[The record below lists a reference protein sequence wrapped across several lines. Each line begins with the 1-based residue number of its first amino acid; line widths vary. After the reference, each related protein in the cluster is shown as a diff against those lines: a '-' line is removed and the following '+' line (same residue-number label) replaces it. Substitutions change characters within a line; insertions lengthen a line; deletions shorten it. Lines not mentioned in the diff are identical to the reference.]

1 MVGYY
6 LPKLVGLCGRKGSG
20 KDTAGH
26 ALAESYGY
34 KIIKFADPLKN
45 MLRSLLTVQNCPF
58 ELRERMIE
66 GDLKEVPSGYLGGQT
81 PRYAMQTLG
90 TEWGRDLI
98 HKDFWIH
105 CFINQIKLDDNSRYV
120 CTDMRFDNE
129 VELVKQLGGLTLR
142 IQRETNRNSFSDHPS
157 ETAIDNLKVF
167 RGILNSGTIED
178 LQNELKMLVIND
190 ANMTKLYDASTPMIK
205 YVTVI

>member
-1 MVGYY
+1 MGYY
-6 LPKLVGLCGRKGSG
+6 LPKLIGLCGRKGSG
-20 KDTAGH
+20 KDTA
-26 ALAESYGY
+26 AQVLIKDYGY
-34 KIIKFADPLKN
+34 KLVKFAGPLKA
-45 MLRSLLTVQNCPF
+45 MMHALLMAQDVTSHM
-58 ELRERMIE
+58 RDRMIE
-66 GDLKEVPSGYLGGQT
+66 GDLKEVPSGFLGGRT

-98 HKDFWIH
+98 HTDFWAQ
-105 CFINQIKLDDNSRYV
+105 CFINQINLEDKSRYI